1 MNRLPIGRSRGVSA
15 EGGQSRG
22 RQLVALAFRVQM
34 AFGGLLVMLSGTGC
48 GPRTGPGLEPPV
60 IGGGQPSGAPIAA
73 PTFGNGGTTIPTGS
87 PTAGSSNGGAGSGTP
102 AADMS
107 RGGAG
112 GPAPLMPT
120 AAGTG
125 GTGAAMGGSSPSL
138 PGGLTAAGCVVLRKP
153 LLAGVHLV
161 VDASAST
168 VMPNDVWSP
177 LGRALASVLA
187 SESSSKLA
195 VGAQL
200 FQGSCDPSVYTM
212 PAVPIGPVASARD
225 ALASAMSSSTH
236 QPGAATALALDGA
249 LTQAQMWAES
259 SQASAAVVLISG
271 SEPTGCFG
279 NPSTAALAAA
289 GGLGMTPPVT
299 THVVALGARASLDQV
314 AQAGGTGAALAVS
327 DPTSE
332 SQILAAVQAAVS
344 QAACS
349 YALPTEAAAYVP
361 DRINLELDDH
371 GAISTLPRVSSA
383 MQCDATLGGWFYD
396 DPKAPTTIVLCDA
409 TCAKVTG
416 GAGVSIAFGCPTT
429 TR

>member
-22 RQLVALAFRVQM
+22 RQLVALAFRVQ
-34 AFGGLLVMLSGTGC
+34 ATCSGVVLLLSSAGC
-48 GPRTGPGLEPPV
+48 QGPHTGPGLEPPV
-60 IGGGQPSGAPIAA
+60 LGGSQATGAPIAA
-73 PTFGNGGTTIPTGS
+73 PTFGNGGMVIPTGS
-87 PTAGSSNGGAGSGTP
+87 PSAGSSNGGAGSGAP

-107 RGGAG
+107 RGNAG
-112 GPAPLMPT
+112 GPAPMMS

-125 GTGAAMGGSSPSL
+125 GTSAAMGGSSPSL

-212 PAVPIGPVASARD
+212 PAVPIGPVGSARD

-271 SEPTGCFG
+271 SEPTGCLG

-314 AQAGGTGAALAVS
+314 AQAGGTGAALSVS

-349 YALPTEAAAYVP
+349 YALPTEAAAYMP

-371 GAISTLPRVSSA
+371 GATTHAAARELGRPMRRDARSVGSTTAPKRPRPSCSA
-383 MQCDATLGGWFYD
+383 TR
-396 DPKAPTTIVLCDA
+396 PAP
-409 TCAKVTG
+409 
-416 GAGVSIAFGCPTT
+416 
-429 TR
+429 R